1 MERILVSG
9 NEAVGLGAL
18 TGSCDAFFGYPI
30 TPQNEVTE
38 WFSREFPKRGKVFV
52 QSQSETAT
60 MNMLF
65 GAAAAGVRAMTSTSS
80 PGWSLMLETMSHC
93 GNAEVPCVVVL
104 VSRGGPGMGTTQ
116 HSQMDYTS
124 ATCGGG
130 HGGYKNIVL
139 APASVQEVHDL
150 VARAFDLA
158 DKYRNPVIVLMDG
171 ILGHVIESL
180 RIKDTSPEELP
191 PKEWALLGTAHHKDG
206 KFSRIGSAQGM
217 MGLNYP
223 NYVSFMQHLDNKYK
237 EMAKSELLYES
248 YKTEDAELI
257 LVAFGYVARSS
268 RLAVNLARSEGMRVG
283 LLRPISVWPFPYEI
297 IKKMA
302 VQKTKFLVAE
312 DNLGQMV
319 ENVRMG
325 AEGQTEVVH
334 LGVSSRH
341 LPTDTGYILADTI
354 VDKIKEIISK
364 R

>member
-1 MERILVSG
+1 MEKILVSG
-9 NEAVGLGAL
+9 NEAAAWGAL
-18 TGSCDAFFGYPI
+18 SGGCEAFFGYPI
-30 TPQNEVTE
+30 TPQNEITE
-38 WFSREFPKRGKVFV
+38 WFSREFPKRGKIFV
-52 QSQSETAT
+52 QSQSETAS

-65 GAAAAGVRAMTSTSS
+65 GAASAGVRAMTSTSS

-93 GNAEVPCVVVL
+93 GNAEIPCVVVL

-116 HSQMDYTS
+116 HSQMDFTS

-139 APASVQEVHDL
+139 TPASIQEVHDL
-150 VARAFDLA
+150 VARAFQLA

-171 ILGHVIESL
+171 ILGHMVESL
-180 RIKDTSPEELP
+180 QIKNISSESLSPN
-191 PKEWALLGTAHHKDG
+191 EWALLGTDNHKDG
-206 KFSRIGSAQGM
+206 KFRRIGSAQGM

-257 LVAFGYVARSS
+257 LIAFGYINLSS
-268 RLAVNLARSEGMRVG
+268 LAIDVHWSKGVRVG
-283 LLRPISVWPFPYEI
+283 LFRPISVWPFPYER
-297 IKKMA
+297 IKQLA
-302 VQKTKFLVAE
+302 VKKVKFLVVE
-312 DNLGQMV
+312 DNLGQMI

-325 AEGQTEVVH
+325 AADQTEVIH

-341 LPTDTGYILADTI
+341 LPTDTGYILAETI
-354 VDKIKEIISK
+354 QSKINEMISV
-364 R
+364 